1 LKPVVLSPASWRAI
15 RDELHKEQPRSVFAL
30 RSKMRKILG
39 FTVREHREWVMTRP
53 DPSDPTV
60 DQGHYEDQVHLDFYS
75 ENKRTMFLM
84 KYSELIKR

>member
-1 LKPVVLSPASWRAI
+1 MKPVTITPLQWRVL
-15 RDELHKEQPRSVFAL
+15 RDELHKDHPKSVFAL
-30 RSKMRKILG
+30 RSKMRTVLG

-53 DPSDPTV
+53 NPDDPTV